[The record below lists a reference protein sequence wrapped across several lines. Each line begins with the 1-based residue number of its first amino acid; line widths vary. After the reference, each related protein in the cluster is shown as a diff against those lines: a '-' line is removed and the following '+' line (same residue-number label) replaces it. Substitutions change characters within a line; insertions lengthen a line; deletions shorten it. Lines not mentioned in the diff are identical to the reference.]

1 MIIGSGELFISIIE
15 SETTTHTPSLFFKTF
30 IKKNS
35 TRESSGVNNLII
47 GLTSLNGAGKTT
59 VAEYLMQKGFMF
71 YSLSDIIR
79 EEIKS
84 RKLEITRDRLRETGN
99 ELRAKFGSSVLADR
113 IMAKLK
119 EGENYV
125 IDSIRNPAEIEALK
139 KRKDFSMIFIDASIE
154 TRFERVVGRKRESDP
169 VNFKDFKRVEELE
182 LKSKDSTN
190 QQLLQCKE
198 MADFV
203 MDNDSTRDEL
213 YRKIDNLLVGLIE

>member
-1 MIIGSGELFISIIE
+1 M
-15 SETTTHTPSLFFKTF
+15 
-30 IKKNS
+30 
-35 TRESSGVNNLII
+35 II

-59 VAEYLMQKGFMF
+59 VAEYLMQKGFLF

-84 RKLEITRDRLRETGN
+84 RNQEITRDRLRETGN
-99 ELRAKFGSSVLADR
+99 ELRTKFGNSVLADR

-119 EGENYV
+119 EGQNYV
-125 IDSIRNPAEIEALK
+125 IDSIRHPAEIESLK

-169 VNFKDFKRVEELE
+169 ADFKDFKKAEEKE
-182 LKSKDSTN
+182 LKSKDSAN
-190 QQLLQCKE
+190 QQLLQCKDL
-198 MADFV
+198 ADFV
-203 MDNDSTRDEL
+203 IDNDYSIEEL